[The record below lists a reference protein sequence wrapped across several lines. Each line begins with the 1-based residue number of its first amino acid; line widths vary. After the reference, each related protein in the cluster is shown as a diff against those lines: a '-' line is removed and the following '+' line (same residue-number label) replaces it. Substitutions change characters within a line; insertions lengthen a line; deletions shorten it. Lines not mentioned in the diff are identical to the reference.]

1 MSKYKKE
8 ELEELLLVKKVSY
21 EAAGRLYEVSGNAIK
36 KAAKRFGIILP
47 AKRTI
52 NPSEIEYKNSTK
64 IDRRCKYCKINN
76 KIYV

>member
-36 KAAKRFGIILP
+36 KAAKGYTRSFEKVKEELDKCILVCSNCH
-47 AKRTI
+47 K
-52 NPSEIEYKNSTK
+52 EIHAGLVS
-64 IDRRCKYCKINN
+64 
-76 KIYV
+76 V

>member
-52 NPSEIEYKNSTK
+52 NPSEILFSCFHNVRAFALNPLLGS
-64 IDRRCKYCKINN
+64 
-76 KIYV
+76 